1 MTQTIDKMLIA
12 NRGEIA
18 VRIMH
23 TCREM
28 GIGTVAVYSEADRR
42 AAHVLLADEAV
53 CIGPA
58 EAAQSYLNMDAIVGA
73 ARETGAG
80 AVHPGYGFL
89 AENAEFA
96 ERCRA
101 EGFLFIGPEPG
112 VIRLLGDKTAA
123 RKRLSAEG
131 LPIIPG
137 TLGGEASLEELEKA
151 TLAMGYPVVV
161 KAAAGGGG
169 KGMRTVARPAEL
181 EAALAS
187 ASGEALAAFGNGEVY
202 IEKYLEA
209 PRHIEVQILADA
221 HGNAIHLIEREC
233 SAQRRHQKI
242 VEECPSPVVDEA
254 LRQHMG
260 DAAVKAAKAVGYTN
274 AGTFEFLVDKEM
286 NFYFLEVNT
295 RLQVEHPVTEMVTGV
310 DLVREQIRIAAGE
323 PLALSQ
329 EDIIPRGHAVEC
341 RIYAED
347 PANSFMPSP
356 GTIETLVEPSGP
368 GVRVDSGVYQG
379 WTVPMEYDP
388 ILSKLITFGQD
399 RQTATQRMVQALRQ
413 TVITGIASPVPFL
426 IDLLESEAF
435 RDGQVKTDTIDTTL
449 SDWSPTRPEV
459 EALLAYVAHDL
470 FGQAK
475 AASPESPSA
484 HPSPWTRLGAF
495 HI

>member
-1 MTQTIDKMLIA
+1 MTQTIGKVLIA

-18 VRIMH
+18 VRIMR

-28 GIGTVAVYSEADRR
+28 GIETVAVYSEVDRK
-42 AAHVLLADEAV
+42 AAHVLAADEAV

-73 ARETGAG
+73 ARSTGAQ
-80 AVHPGYGFL
+80 AIHPGYGFL
-89 AENAEFA
+89 AENAGFA

-101 EGFLFIGPEPG
+101 EGFLFIGPDPE

-137 TLGGEASLEELEKA
+137 TSGGEASLENLEKA
-151 TLAMGYPVVV
+151 ALAMGYPVVV

-181 EAALAS
+181 ETALAA
-187 ASGEALAAFGNGEVY
+187 ASTEALAAFGSGEVY
-202 IEKYLEA
+202 IEKYLEG
-209 PRHIEVQILADA
+209 PRHIEVQVLADT

-254 LRQHMG
+254 LRHTMG
-260 DAAVKAAKAVGYTN
+260 MAAVNAAKAVGYTN
-274 AGTFEFLVDKEM
+274 AGTFEFLVDQEM

-341 RIYAED
+341 RLYAED
-347 PANSFMPSP
+347 PANNFMPCP
-356 GTIETLVEPSGP
+356 GTLQNLEEPSGP
-368 GVRVDSGVYQG
+368 GIRVDSGVYQG

-388 ILSKLITFGQD
+388 ILSKVITFGQD
-399 RQTATQRMVQALRQ
+399 RQAATQRMVQALKQ

-426 IDLLESEAF
+426 IDLLESETF
-435 RDGQVKTDTIDTTL
+435 RNGQVKTDTIDTTL
-449 SDWSPTRPEV
+449 SDWAPTPPVPE
-459 EALLAYVAHDL
+459 AFLAYVAHDL

-475 AASPESPSA
+475 AAQPQGPSA
-484 HPSPWTRLGAF
+484 HPSPWTRLGPF
-495 HI
+495 RI